1 MRKVF
6 SLKIGWALAIFAFAD
21 IICTGLGMGVPI
33 FCILFGLPVGWYIA
47 RRITLGPFDA
57 RPTLSKMLLGAAI
70 TSAFT
75 FVGMALLWGHF
86 VTMLFDPAADLA
98 NFGMPMILFEPQAS
112 FIGWLVLMIVISPF
126 LQFLMTL
133 FGSHLTLLWWLSRG
147 GGVSEGVDGHTG

>member
-6 SLKIGWALAIFAFAD
+6 SLKIGWAFAIFAFAD

-33 FCILFGLPVGWYIA
+33 FCILLGLPVGWYIA
-47 RRITLGPFDA
+47 NRITVHPFDT
-57 RPTLSKMLLGAAI
+57 RRMLNKMLLGAAL

-75 FVGMALLWGHF
+75 FVGMALLWGRCIA
-86 VTMLFDPAADLA
+86 MLFDPTADLA
-98 NFGMPMILFEPQAS
+98 NFGIPLILYEPLAS

-133 FGSHLTLLWWLSRG
+133 FGAHLTLLWWLSRSRAA
-147 GGVSEGVDGHTG
+147 SEGEAHQ